1 MSLLVQFMIRT
12 TEKGRR
18 PELKPLVGNNHKI
31 RNEYLVTMIDNARGI
46 DSWVRTHC
54 QYCDMDID
62 GNSTTEMQ
70 ESEIKELS
78 EACQLAIDKDEESLE
93 ALFDCTVDND
103 DPKDVEF
110 YNHYLKEAKRVCDT
124 FLQIMKGSTLD
135 HTLTIHISR

>member
-1 MSLLVQFMIRT
+1 MSLLVQFTIRT

-31 RNEYLVTMIDNARGI
+31 RNEYLVTMIDSARGI
-46 DSWVRTHC
+46 DSWVRRYC
-54 QYCDMDID
+54 QYCNVDMY

-70 ESEIKELS
+70 KSEIERLS
-78 EACQLAIDKDEESLE
+78 EACQLAINKDEEALD
-93 ALFDCTVDND
+93 ALFDCTLDENN
-103 DPKDVEF
+103 PKDVEF

-124 FLQIMKGSTLD
+124 FLQIMKDSTLD